1 MKNVITSALNAYRQ
15 YRAAKKK
22 NRAYKILRYSL
33 LAVFLAYFLTICFP
47 QYLFA
52 HEVSYQKFEVY
63 SRQPLEQGIYK
74 VLDDA
79 EARLS
84 KSTIYDR
91 ETSRR
96 VFLTNGHGM
105 YLFLSNKGFRSF
117 ANSVPFINNI
127 FINRSD
133 VPHDLV
139 FLNRPLH
146 NKRSLSGVIAHE
158 VDHLFIR
165 KKVGTV
171 RASLMPTWKNEGYC
185 EYIAEDTTITYEEG
199 VQLWK
204 ANPTNDSNYRYFKYH
219 MMVKYLIEKERL
231 SIEDVFNRDFDLKDL
246 EARVLSSL

>member
-96 VFLTNGHGM
+96 VFLTSGHGM

-158 VDHLFIR
+158 VAHLFIR